1 MTADSKQELLI
12 GFAASGD
19 IKSVEALLLEGVDPN
34 GALPSGKTALDVAA
48 SEAIKKLLKKHGAK

>member
-19 IKSVEALLLEGVDPN
+19 IASVQVLLLEGVDPN
-34 GALPSGKTALDVAA
+34 GKLASGETALDVAA
-48 SEAIKKLLKKHGAK
+48 SEAIKDLLKQHGAK

>member
-19 IKSVEALLLEGVDPN
+19 IKSVGALLLEGVDPN
-34 GALPSGKTALDVAA
+34 GTLASGKSALDLAA
-48 SEAIKKLLKKHGAK
+48 NEAIKKLLKRHGAK